1 MFFRKTQHV
10 AIPAITSIVLWVM
23 LVLLVP
29 ATLSETPDD
38 IWGIKFYYLLMAL
51 TLGFFITFAI
61 LMLDYAMES
70 VTKFITDGDKNW
82 DHAIGVYV
90 FGKDYACSY
99 RTDAGDRFLLWAGN
113 INLYIM
119 PIAVSVV
126 FPQTLFVTLPVAIV
140 VGGAWCMM
148 LLARKIY
155 RANKTLTNHINDN
168 TIHRSNDNVS

>member
-10 AIPAITSIVLWVM
+10 GIPAITSITLWV
-23 LVLLVP
+23 VLFMMVP

-38 IWGIKFYYLLMAL
+38 IWVIKFGYLLMAL

-61 LMLDYAMES
+61 LMIDSAMGS

-99 RTDAGDRFLLWAGN
+99 RTNAVDKFFLWAGN

-119 PIAVSVV
+119 AIAVSVV

-140 VGGAWCMM
+140 VGGVWCMM

-155 RANKTLTNHINDN
+155 RVNKTLTNHVNDK
-168 TIHRSNDNVS
+168 TIHNS